1 MEEYTVSKDVE
12 ITYRYGKEV
21 KKKSGNLIAGDGGP
35 FGTFCKLDTG
45 DKNIFCINWDNVITM
60 DMTIPEMFLNK
71 VSNIKRHY
79 ERSQI
84 EHDMTLVE
92 FEKRMLLE
100 KNDDNGFQ

>member
-1 MEEYTVSKDVE
+1 
-12 ITYRYGKEV
+12 
-21 KKKSGNLIAGDGGP
+21 
-35 FGTFCKLDTG
+35 
-45 DKNIFCINWDNVITM
+45 M

-92 FEKRMLLE
+92 FEKRMMLE

>member
-35 FGTFCKLDTG
+35 LGTFCKIDTG
-45 DKNIFCINWDNVITM
+45 DKNIFCINWADVITM
-60 DMTIPEMFLNK
+60 DMAIPEMFLNK
-71 VSNIKRHY
+71 VSDIKRHY

-84 EHDMTLVE
+84 EHDMSFVE
-92 FEKRMLLE
+92 FEQRMLSE
-100 KNDDNGFQ
+100 NKEDNGFQ